1 MNQQVIE
8 KLKKIEQ
15 TENIRILHAI
25 ESGSRAWGFA
35 SEDSDFDVRFL
46 YIRSSEQYLLLE
58 KTRDVLEYPVDTVW
72 DINGWD
78 LQKALR
84 LLHCCN
90 TTLIEWLNSPIV
102 YQSCAEIED
111 IRILAKQSFQ
121 PRAGVYHYL
130 HTAVKTWKKQLQ
142 TEQVKA
148 KKYFYVLRPVLACLW
163 ILDYQT
169 PPPVSF
175 FDLTQSHLPSY
186 LTQTVNHLVT
196 LKQTLSEKDRISHIP
211 QLDAFL
217 LNQIEIISHAVQNLP
232 PTKKI
237 SWKPFNHI
245 FQKLLYCNTSKV
257 VHQFNTPLSQTH
269 FIQAFNK

>member
-84 LLHCCN
+84 LLHRCN
-90 TTLIEWLNSPIV
+90 TTLIE
-102 YQSCAEIED
+102 
-111 IRILAKQSFQ
+111 
-121 PRAGVYHYL
+121 
-130 HTAVKTWKKQLQ
+130 
-142 TEQVKA
+142 
-148 KKYFYVLRPVLACLW
+148 
-163 ILDYQT
+163 
-169 PPPVSF
+169 
-175 FDLTQSHLPSY
+175 
-186 LTQTVNHLVT
+186 
-196 LKQTLSEKDRISHIP
+196 
-211 QLDAFL
+211 
-217 LNQIEIISHAVQNLP
+217 
-232 PTKKI
+232 
-237 SWKPFNHI
+237 
-245 FQKLLYCNTSKV
+245 
-257 VHQFNTPLSQTH
+257 
-269 FIQAFNK
+269 